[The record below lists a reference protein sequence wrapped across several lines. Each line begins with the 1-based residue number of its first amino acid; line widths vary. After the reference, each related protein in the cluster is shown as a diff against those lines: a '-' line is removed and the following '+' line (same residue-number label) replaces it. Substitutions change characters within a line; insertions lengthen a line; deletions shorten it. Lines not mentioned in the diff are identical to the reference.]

1 MSLIE
6 LVNVKKIFDK
16 NTILFDNLNI
26 KIDEGEF
33 VGLVGKSGSGKSTLL
48 NIIGLIT
55 KIDKGNIIIN
65 GEEKLIPKSKKA
77 LLLRR
82 NIIGYLFQNYGL
94 VDEETVKWNL
104 LLSLEYKNLNKKE
117 KIKLI
122 NEKLSSF
129 GLGNFIDKKIYQLS
143 GGEQQ
148 RIAIIKLIL
157 QESKIILADEPT
169 SGLDK
174 ENVNAVMRS
183 LVKLNKKGV
192 TVIMV
197 THDVELYDY
206 FSRIINVEELNRTK
220 NEV

>member
-6 LVNVKKIFDK
+6 LINIKKTFDK
-16 NTILFDNLNI
+16 KSVLFDKLNL
-26 KIDEGEF
+26 KISDGEF
-33 VGLVGKSGSGKSTLL
+33 VGLIGKSGSGKSTLL

-55 KIDKGNIIIN
+55 RIDEGNIIIN
-65 GEEKLIPKSKKA
+65 GKEKLTSKSKEA
-77 LLLRR
+77 ILLRR
-82 NIIGYLFQNYGL
+82 NTIGYLFQNYGL

-104 LLSLEYKNLNKKE
+104 LLSLEYKNSNKVDKTK
-117 KIKLI
+117 KIKELL
-122 NEKLSSF
+122 NDF
-129 GLGNFIDKKIYQLS
+129 GLEGYIDKKVYQLS

-174 ENVNAVMRS
+174 ENVNAVMS
-183 LVKLNKKGV
+183 YLSQLNNEGV

-197 THDVELYDY
+197 THDLELSNY
-206 FSRIINVEELNRTK
+206 FSRVINVEDINAR
-220 NEV
+220 